1 LASIN
6 KICEIIGSR
15 TTGEQNMNRV
25 VRTLVK
31 EVKEAIPPTVFFLI
45 AFHATAFTRALIEQ
59 SMGLTPEAATLA
71 TIGALIVGKTILI
84 VDHLRVTNLFA
95 SRPLIFGIL
104 WKTLIFSVIA
114 TLFQGIEELVPLIS
128 KQGSVGAAVENLF
141 SEVVWP
147 RFWANR
153 IVLLLFVL
161 IYASAVEL
169 IRVFGAEPLKPL
181 FFGIGQPEQPSPA
194 PR

>member
-1 LASIN
+1 LTSLSEVR
-6 KICEIIGSR
+6 EIIGSG
-15 TTGEQNMNRV
+15 TLGERIMNRV

-45 AFHATAFTRALIEQ
+45 AFHVAAFIRALIEQ
-59 SMGLTPEAATLA
+59 SVGLTVEASTLA

-84 VDHLRVTNLFA
+84 VDHLRVTNLMA

-104 WKTLIFSVIA
+104 WKTLIFSLVA

-128 KQGSVGAAVENLF
+128 KHGSVGAAVEDLF

-161 IYASAVEL
+161 LYASAVEL
-169 IRVFGAEPLKPL
+169 IRVFGAEHMKHV
-181 FFGIGQPEQPSPA
+181 FFGLGKPPQPSPA